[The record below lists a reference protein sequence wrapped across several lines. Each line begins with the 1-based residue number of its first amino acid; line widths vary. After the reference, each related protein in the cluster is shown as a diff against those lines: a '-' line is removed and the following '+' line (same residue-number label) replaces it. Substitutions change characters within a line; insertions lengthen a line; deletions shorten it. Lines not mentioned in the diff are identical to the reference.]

1 MNDALYIA
9 ATGMKTQT
17 AQIDTIANNVANAST
32 PGFKRSQLRF
42 GDLMVAAP
50 AGSGTGAA
58 GAMQPA
64 LDGVLSMGTPA
75 GVALAGEQRSF
86 TAGELRR
93 VDDAMAL
100 AIQGEGF
107 LELALPDGSAAYTR
121 GGHLEL
127 NAERLLSTAGGL
139 ALKPRIHVPTDVHQV
154 QIRADGEVLGFDE
167 QGRSTPLGRL
177 DLVNFSRPAGLSPMG
192 DGLWRATQAS
202 GDALSAPAG
211 EAGLGRLQQG
221 FQEASNVQLV
231 EEMVQL
237 MAAQRAY
244 EMNVKV
250 IQAADEIAGMTNNL
264 RK

>member
-9 ATGMKTQT
+9 ATGMKSQT

-32 PGFKRSQLRF
+32 PAFKRSQLRF

-50 AGSGTGAA
+50 GGTAIGASALVAQDGS
-58 GAMQPA
+58 PA
-64 LDGVLSMGTPA
+64 PATPA
-75 GVALAGEQRSF
+75 GVALSGELRSF
-86 TAGELRR
+86 AAGELRR

-100 AIQGEGF
+100 AIQGDGF
-107 LELALPDGSAAYTR
+107 LEVTMPDGSAAYTR

-127 NAERLLSTAGGL
+127 NAERVLSVAGGL
-139 ALKPRIHVPTDVHQV
+139 ALKPRIHVPSDMHQL
-154 QIRADGEVLGFDE
+154 QIRTDGEVLGIDE
-167 QGRSTPLGRL
+167 QGRSASLGRL
-177 DLVNFSRPAGLSPMG
+177 DLVGFSRAAGLSAMG
-192 DGLWRATQAS
+192 DGLWRATPAS
-202 GDALSAPAG
+202 GDALTAPAG
-211 EAGLGRLQQG
+211 EAGMGRLQQG

-231 EEMVQL
+231 DEMVQL